1 MLDFKQ
7 INDLLGLPSLMDQGS
22 HYEMRGQEAAE

>member
-7 INDLLGLPSLMDQGS
+7 INELLGLPDLMDQGA